1 MCYWLIPQLG
11 KAMQLFDTSI
21 STAVQLV
28 KTSVYVQRTVF
39 KGGVSG
45 LDEYKMPSSP

>member
-1 MCYWLIPQLG
+1 
-11 KAMQLFDTSI
+11 MQLFDTSI